1 MYLKK
6 DKEYSVFQHDTY
18 YRDLE
23 NIFESIKMSGAD
35 IKTAFD
41 KHKANN
47 KRRLND
53 LDAKF
58 GDILNKSDLDNE
70 TQFD

>member
-1 MYLKK
+1 
-6 DKEYSVFQHDTY
+6 
-18 YRDLE
+18 
-23 NIFESIKMSGAD
+23 MSGAD
-35 IKTAFD
+35 INAAFD

-53 LDAKF
+53 LETKF
-58 GDILNKSDLDNE
+58 GDIINNSNLDNE